1 MHFFNLFHP
10 YFIFCNMQ
18 NVLNL
23 YQADMAC
30 VYFGGFLNN
39 QCRDYFN
46 KNNDHNTDIDGILHK
61 CEVYI
66 DSLDEGESSYE
77 YIFSKVH
84 PFINFFITYNK
95 FYDSFPILLDKLE
108 TFHNNI
114 DYINYH
120 NKFSNASYTLGITP
134 FTDLT
139 NIEYKQYIGLSGRSD
154 TSYKLGAKN
163 MCTKQEKE
171 SGSYPVAVDWRT
183 KNAVTPVK
191 DQGQCGSCWSFSTSG
206 AVEGIYA
213 IKSGSLVS
221 LSEQQMVDCSYS
233 YGNHGCNG
241 GLMEDAFTY
250 VHDNGLSA
258 ELDYPYTATSSRF
271 SSCKSF
277 TPVTY
282 IDGCV
287 MVMSN
292 ELELT
297 YAVSRQPVSVS
308 IEADSK
314 SFQLYK
320 SGVYDNPDCGTTL
333 DHGVL
338 AVGYGTDSDTGKDY
352 WLVKNSWSTGW
363 GDEGYIK
370 IARNSVATSTQGQCG
385 IAMDASYPVLN

>member
-10 YFIFCNMQ
+10 YFIFCNIH
-18 NVLNL
+18 NIFNSNNPET
-23 YQADMAC
+23 AC
-30 VYFGGFLNN
+30 SYFGGFLNN
-39 QCRDYFN
+39 QCRDYFSII
-46 KNNDHNTDIDGILHK
+46 KNNDINNSGSCEIYLDHNENINND
-61 CEVYI
+61 YI
-66 DSLDEGESSYE
+66 SA
-77 YIFSKVH
+77 KVR
-84 PFINFFITYNK
+84 PFINFFIEHNK
-95 FYDSFPILLDKLE
+95 FYDSFSVLLNKIE
-108 TFHNNI
+108 TFHDNL
-114 DYINYH
+114 DYIDYH

-134 FTDLT
+134 FADLT
-139 NIEYKQYIGLSGRSD
+139 SDEYKEYLGISGVLE
-154 TSYKLGAKN
+154 LGAKN
-163 MCTKQEKE
+163 MCTKQGKE
-171 SGSYPVAVDWRT
+171 SGSYPLSVDWRA

-191 DQGQCGSCWSFSTSG
+191 DQGQCGSCWSFSASG
-206 AVEGIYA
+206 AIEGIYA

-287 MVMSN
+287 MVMQN

-338 AVGYGTDSDTGKDY
+338 AVGYGTDSGTGKDY
-352 WLVKNSWSTGW
+352 WLVKNSWSASW
-363 GDEGYIK
+363 GDAGYIK
-370 IARNSVATSTQGQCG
+370 IARNSVATSIQGQCG

>member
-1 MHFFNLFHP
+1 
-10 YFIFCNMQ
+10 
-18 NVLNL
+18 
-23 YQADMAC
+23 MA
-30 VYFGGFLNN
+30 Y
-39 QCRDYFN
+39 
-46 KNNDHNTDIDGILHK
+46 
-61 CEVYI
+61 
-66 DSLDEGESSYE
+66 
-77 YIFSKVH
+77 
-84 PFINFFITYNK
+84 
-95 FYDSFPILLDKLE
+95 
-108 TFHNNI
+108 
-114 DYINYH
+114 
-120 NKFSNASYTLGITP
+120 
-134 FTDLT
+134 
-139 NIEYKQYIGLSGRSD
+139 
-154 TSYKLGAKN
+154 
-163 MCTKQEKE
+163 
-171 SGSYPVAVDWRT
+171 

-241 GLMEDAFTY
+241 GLMENAFTY

-287 MVMSN
+287 MVMPN
-292 ELELT
+292 ELGLT

-338 AVGYGTDSDTGKDY
+338 AVGYGTDSISGKDY

-385 IAMDASYPVLN
+385 IAMDASYPILN